1 MEVPS
6 SKEKGGG
13 GRERRDK
20 EARGEQGEGW
30 EGFLILADICRATL
44 SNCLSRTSG
53 CLSRAR
59 CSRLCLDPGLD
70 GAL

>member
-6 SKEKGGG
+6 SKEKR
-13 GRERRDK
+13 GREEKRREERK
-20 EARGEQGEGW
+20 RGRR
-30 EGFLILADICRATL
+30 EGFLILADICRAVL
-44 SNCLSRTSG
+44 SNCLSWTSG
-53 CLSRAR
+53 CLLRAH